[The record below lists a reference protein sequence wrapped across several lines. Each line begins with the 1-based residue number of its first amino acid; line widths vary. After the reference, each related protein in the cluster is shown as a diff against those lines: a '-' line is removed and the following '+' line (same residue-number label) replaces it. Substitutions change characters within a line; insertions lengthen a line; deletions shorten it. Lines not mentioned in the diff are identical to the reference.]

1 MGKSD
6 KTPKE
11 NVSSQIPSPNLDL
24 KYSPK
29 NNLIPQNAGAEEAR
43 KEIEKTK
50 KEFEKF
56 KNAILKK
63 FPFTISLGI
72 LPPQSVR
79 YFMEEEEVPKE
90 TEKFTQL
97 YMIVPEDHFKEIPTK
112 IKPEVVKELE
122 KLKQKAWIQ
131 IKTPVD
137 VWENCMDSKFELTEA
152 IAMSFPIYDK
162 GFLQNLRIS
171 QIHKSL
177 VLQKFEKYVV
187 SYVIAGSL
195 VRGDAT
201 ATSDIDTF
209 VVINDTDVKR
219 MPRLELKERLRSIIV
234 GQHVQEANMLAGSKQ
249 NLLNIQVYL
258 LTEFWEAVKDAH
270 PVMFTF
276 IRDGVPLYDRGT
288 FMPWKAL
295 LKMGKLRP
303 SPESIDMFMKTA
315 ERTGEMAER
324 RLLDAMVDLY
334 YGVLNPSQALLMLY
348 GLPPPTPKETP
359 KLMEEIF
366 VTKEKM
372 LTKKDIGILAKGVKL
387 FKEYEHDP
395 KMKIKGAEIDKLI
408 EGMDIYLKKLKELRK
423 KIEKRT
429 SEKTIEQ
436 LYNDIMGL
444 LKTLT
449 GEKAQK
455 NVVDKFEKDFA
466 KKGKFALSDLKI
478 LRDVIQARSD
488 FKKGKLNVHKVDKAR
503 KNASILIN
511 NLVEFSQRCDLAVL
525 DKSRMRIKAEK
536 GVFELVNADDK
547 TFLISGMDVKIVED
561 KIKESSMDELNEAL
575 QKQSAE
581 KTVSV
586 KQKVFETLRKEFG
599 DFEII
604 L

>member
-1 MGKSD
+1 MAKSNKSEKKD
-6 KTPKE
+6 NSFTNPGA
-11 NVSSQIPSPNLDL
+11 NLYL

-29 NNLIPQNAGAEEAR
+29 NSLVPQNANAEEMK
-43 KEIEKTK
+43 KEMGKTK
-50 KEFEKF
+50 KEFEKI
-56 KNAILKK
+56 KNVILKK
-63 FPFTISLGI
+63 YPFTVSLGI
-72 LPPQSVR
+72 LPPQSIK
-79 YFMEEEEVPKE
+79 FFLEEEEVPKE
-90 TEKFTQL
+90 TEKFTQI
-97 YMIVPEDHFKEIPTK
+97 YMIIPEENFKEIPK
-112 IKPEVVKELE
+112 IKPEIVKELE
-122 KLKQKAWIQ
+122 KLKQKVWIQ

-137 VWENCMDSKFELTEA
+137 VWDNCLDGKFELTEA

-162 GFLQNLRIS
+162 GFLSSLRIS

-195 VRGDAT
+195 VRGEAKE
-201 ATSDIDTF
+201 TSDIDIF

-234 GQHVQEANMLAGSKQ
+234 GQHVQEANLLSGSKK

-324 RLLDAMVDLY
+324 RLIDAMIDLY

-359 KLMEEIF
+359 SLMEKTF

-372 LTKKDIGILAKGVKL
+372 LTKKDLEVLNQGVDY
-387 FKEYEHDP
+387 FKNYEHDP
-395 KMKIKGAEIDKLI
+395 KMKIKGVEIDKLVV
-408 EGMDIYLKKLKELRK
+408 GTNKYLKKLKELRK
-423 KIEKRT
+423 DIEKRT
-429 SEKTIEQ
+429 SERTIEK
-436 LYNDIMGL
+436 LYEDIIGL
-444 LKTLT
+444 LKTIT
-449 GEKAQK
+449 KEKSQK
-455 NVVDKFEKDFA
+455 AIVERFEKEFV
-466 KKGKFALSDLKI
+466 KKGKFAKSHITILK
-478 LRDVIQARSD
+478 DVIRARSD
-488 FKKGKLNVHKVDKAR
+488 FKKGKLNAHKIDNAR

-511 NLVEFSQRCDLAVL
+511 DLVEFSQRCDLAIL
-525 DKSRMRIKAEK
+525 DKSRMKIKIEK
-536 GVFELVNADDK
+536 GILEIVNADEK
-547 TFLISGMDVKIVED
+547 TFLISGMDVKIIGD
-561 KIKESSMDELNEAL
+561 KITKSSMDELNEAIS
-575 QKQSAE
+575 KQTAE
-581 KTVSV
+581 KTVSI
-586 KQKVFETLRKEFG
+586 KPKVFEVLKKEFG